1 MKNILTSVFGS
12 TTGNLQSVVDKALG
26 SFTTSLRQ
34 LKEVNGQIANR
45 QDVLETKK
53 EQIATEQGVLVAMEK
68 YNKTVI
74 SNIEKIIG

>member
-34 LKEVNGQIANR
+34 LKEVNGQIAVR
-45 QDVLETKK
+45 QDILEHKK

-68 YNKTVI
+68 YLHCI
-74 SNIEKIIG
+74 M

>member
-34 LKEVNGQIANR
+34 LKEVNGQIAVR
-45 QDVLETKK
+45 QDILEHKK

-68 YNKTVI
+68 YNKVVM
-74 SNIEKIIG
+74 SNIERIIG

>member
-12 TTGNLQSVVDKALG
+12 TTGNLQSVVDKAIG
-26 SFTTSLRQ
+26 SFTTSLRH
-34 LKEVNGQIANR
+34 LKEVNVQIVTR
-45 QDVLETKK
+45 QNVLETKK